1 MEQKW
6 SAKKTKY
13 TRDRP
18 TTVNIRLAL
27 RNVFLCCIGWASA
40 TTTGV
45 PGNLKTLWLL
55 LMAAA
60 FFVSH
65 RLKSPFGSAS
75 ASSMAWAW
83 CFGLW
88 VVGWRF
94 WLLDETPWR
103 CFPGFFFGLSLV
115 GFLSINEFQCG
126 VSWVFSILSQILP
139 CCPGGY
145 FHRLGQHLPALTN
158 QGLQMLETMMVES
171 SAKVWGGNLS
181 KSWFTFCGVVL
192 CRYHWNQLGR
202 WRRRYRKV
210 WPEVILELWMAAL
223 WSRVFALWHVSKW
236 SLC

>member
-1 MEQKW
+1 M
-6 SAKKTKY
+6 
-13 TRDRP
+13 
-18 TTVNIRLAL
+18 
-27 RNVFLCCIGWASA
+27 GWASA

-75 ASSMAWAW
+75 ASSMTWPKKLSW
-83 CFGLW
+83 GISP
-88 VVGWRF
+88 WRF
-94 WLLDETPWR
+94 SW
-103 CFPGFFFGLSLV
+103 GFLRAQTV
-115 GFLSINEFQCG
+115 GFRSINEFQWG
-126 VSWVFSILSQILP
+126 FHGIFISLAKFFL

-145 FHRLGQHLPALTN
+145 FHGLGQHLPALTN

-171 SAKVWGGNLS
+171 SAKVWGEFVKKLVHNFLG
-181 KSWFTFCGVVL
+181 FFV
-192 CRYHWNQLGR
+192 CRSHWNQLGR

-210 WPEVILELWMAAL
+210 WPEVILELWMGAL